1 MSCRSA
7 GRAGCRLSLPSWGF
21 ALTALHF
28 PCMVLVGGAGRPRYG
43 RAMSPAPLPYD
54 ILRPVTITPDRY
66 GGTYSG
72 GAWLAFPLHPFEV
85 PDGPFG
91 GDVFAATW
99 WDELGD
105 VPVGR
110 GDSPSGAYDDLVRRL
125 EAIGPTQ
132 THGSASKLSGAMWDW
147 ALRWPAGQVT
157 TVSRMW
163 RGEGRGPQPWPD
175 EQ

>member
-1 MSCRSA
+1 
-7 GRAGCRLSLPSWGF
+7 
-21 ALTALHF
+21 
-28 PCMVLVGGAGRPRYG
+28 MVLVGGAGRPRYG